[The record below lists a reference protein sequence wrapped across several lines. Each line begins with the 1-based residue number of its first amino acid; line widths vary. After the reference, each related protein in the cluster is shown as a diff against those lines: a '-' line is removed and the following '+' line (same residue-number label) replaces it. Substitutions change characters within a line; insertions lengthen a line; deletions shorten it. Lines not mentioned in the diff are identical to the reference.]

1 MFVCL
6 YTYRCVR
13 VYKYISTGSYVYI
26 CIRVHGYTCM
36 HMHSFIH
43 LCIYMY
49 INVYMRLQ
57 YFICVFDNFALKVY
71 VWDYSIICVEYY
83 ILHIHMGWL
92 RLVSSL
98 RLWVSSAEYSLLY
111 RALLQKRPLCT
122 VIHIH
127 TRMYLSSA
135 FRLCVTYHIQ
145 IHADV
150 FRQCIQNIRKCTQA
164 YLPIT

>member
-1 MFVCL
+1 MKPPSSVFKSLYVYVCMFVCL

-111 RALLQKRPLCT
+111 RALLQNRP
-122 VIHIH
+122 VILRRI
-127 TRMYLSSA
+127 
-135 FRLCVTYHIQ
+135 
-145 IHADV
+145 
-150 FRQCIQNIRKCTQA
+150 
-164 YLPIT
+164 PIVGTPKPNED